1 MAIIKVV
8 KRSGKTYTSL
18 KKVLSY
24 VGEKA
29 AETYGINCN
38 EDYKKVAYEFFE
50 TKNYFNKTG
59 GRQYRHYIQSFSP
72 EDEISKEKILEIA
85 IKWAE
90 KSFHGHEVFIAIHDD
105 KDHLHSHFIVNTV
118 NFENGKK
125 LHEKKNELELKK
137 DINDKICLEYGI
149 DDKSYH
155 REIGTVVSYA
165 KDKYYAMKKGGDIT
179 KLTVTILDIL
189 DKATSIEEFIT
200 LMAEENYKVE
210 WNENKKHVVFKVDNS
225 ILEGKKNKFRLEN
238 LRKTFNLPIFTK
250 EGLLN
255 IFQENLNKN
264 IKENINI
271 STKPTRSRK
280 NTREK
285 ER

>member
-29 AETYGINCN
+29 TETYGINCN
-38 EDYKKVAYEFFE
+38 EDYTKVAYEFFE

-59 GRQYRHYIQSFSP
+59 GRRYRHYIQSFSP
-72 EDEISKEKILEIA
+72 EDEISKEKVLEIA

-90 KSFHGHEVFIAIHDD
+90 ESFHGHEVFIAIHDD
-105 KDHLHSHFIVNTV
+105 KEHLHSHFIVNTV

-137 DINDKICLEYGI
+137 DINDKICHEYGI
-149 DDKSYH
+149 DNKSYH
-155 REIGTVVSYA
+155 REIGTVVSYD
-165 KDKYYAMKKGGDIT
+165 KDKYYVMKKGGDIT

-189 DKATSIEEFIT
+189 DKATSIEEFST
-200 LMAEENYKVE
+200 LMAEENYEVE
-210 WNENKKHVVFKVDNS
+210 WNENRKHVVFKVDNS

-255 IFQENLNKN
+255 IFQENSNKN

-271 STKPTRSRK
+271 STKPTRTRK
-280 NTREK
+280 NIREK

>member
-38 EDYKKVAYEFFE
+38 EDYTKVAYEFFE

-90 KSFHGHEVFIAIHDD
+90 ESFHGHEVFIAIHDD
-105 KDHLHSHFIVNTV
+105 K
-118 NFENGKK
+118 EQ
-125 LHEKKNELELKK
+125 
-137 DINDKICLEYGI
+137 
-149 DDKSYH
+149 
-155 REIGTVVSYA
+155 
-165 KDKYYAMKKGGDIT
+165 
-179 KLTVTILDIL
+179 
-189 DKATSIEEFIT
+189 
-200 LMAEENYKVE
+200 
-210 WNENKKHVVFKVDNS
+210 
-225 ILEGKKNKFRLEN
+225 
-238 LRKTFNLPIFTK
+238 
-250 EGLLN
+250 N
-255 IFQENLNKN
+255 IY
-264 IKENINI
+264 IAI
-271 STKPTRSRK
+271 S
-280 NTREK
+280 
-285 ER
+285 

>member
-38 EDYKKVAYEFFE
+38 EEYKKVAYEFFE

-72 EDEISKEKILEIA
+72 EDEISKEKVLEIA

-90 KSFHGHEVFIAIHDD
+90 LSFPKHEIFIAIHND
-105 KDHLHSHFIVNTV
+105 KEHLHSHFIVNTV

-125 LHEKKNELELKK
+125 LHENKEELELKK

-149 DDKSYH
+149 DNKSYH
-155 REIGTVVSYA
+155 REIGTVVSYD

-179 KLTVTILDIL
+179 KLIVTILDIL

-200 LMAEENYKVE
+200 LMAEEKYEVE

-255 IFQENLNKN
+255 VFQENFNKN

-271 STKPTRSRK
+271 STKATRSRK
-280 NTREK
+280 NTKEK

>member
-50 TKNYFNKTG
+50 TKNYFNKIS

-90 KSFHGHEVFIAIHDD
+90 ESFHGHEVFIAIHDD
-105 KDHLHSHFIVNTV
+105 KEHLHSHFIVNTV

-149 DDKSYH
+149 DNKSYH
-155 REIGTVVSYA
+155 RKIGTVVSYA
-165 KDKYYAMKKGGDIT
+165 KDKYYVMKKGGDIT

-189 DKATSIEEFIT
+189 NKATSIEEFIT
-200 LMAEENYKVE
+200 LMAEEKYEVE
-210 WNENKKHVVFKVDNS
+210 WNETKKHVVFKVDNS

-255 IFQENLNKN
+255 IFQENSNKN

-271 STKPTRSRK
+271 STKPTRTRK

>member
-50 TKNYFNKTG
+50 TKNYFNKIS

-90 KSFHGHEVFIAIHDD
+90 ESFHGHEVFIAIHDD
-105 KDHLHSHFIVNTV
+105 KEHLHSHFIVNTV

-149 DDKSYH
+149 DNKSYH

-165 KDKYYAMKKGGDIT
+165 KDKYYVMKKGGDIT

-200 LMAEENYKVE
+200 LMAEEKYEVE

-255 IFQENLNKN
+255 IFQENSNKN

-271 STKPTRSRK
+271 STKPTRTRK